1 MTNLTITP
9 SVGSVLTFAVYTIQP
24 RTKSYAVTAFQ
35 PRYTTNARVDGDL
48 LELPSPLTVRVLMDE
63 ATLKDA
69 YDSAYSTIATANL
82 ATQVVTYEGTQV
94 VDGIVSAT
102 IEIDQPHV
110 FVTLVFA
117 PTGPA

>member
-1 MTNLTITP
+1 MTPLSITP
-9 SVGSVLTFAVYTIQP
+9 SVGSVLTFNVYTIQP

-35 PRYTTNARVDGDL
+35 PRYSTDARVDGDL

-63 ATLKDA
+63 ASYKEA
-69 YDSAYSTIATANL
+69 YEAAYSVIATANL
-82 ATQVVTYEGTQV
+82 ATQVVTYEGTQA

-102 IEIDQPHV
+102 IELEQPHV
-110 FVTLVFA
+110 FVTLAFA